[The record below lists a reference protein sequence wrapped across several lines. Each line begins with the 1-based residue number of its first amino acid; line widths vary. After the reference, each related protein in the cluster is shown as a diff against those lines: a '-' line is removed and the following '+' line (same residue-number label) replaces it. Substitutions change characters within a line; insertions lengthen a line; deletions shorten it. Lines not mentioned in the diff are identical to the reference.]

1 MPRTPRA
8 EQFDPSQVCIVHL
21 IQRCVRKS
29 YLTGFDETTGK
40 DYSHRREWIRC
51 RMERL
56 ASVFGIDVL
65 TYAILSNHLHLVAR
79 TRPDVVRE
87 WSDKEVALRWLRI
100 FPGQRIDEH
109 LADPTTNSVDTLAN
123 NVERIQL
130 IRLRL
135 SDPSWFMKALCEP
148 IARLANF
155 QDKVT
160 GHFWEGRF
168 KAQAITDE
176 AGLLACSMY
185 VDLNPIR
192 AAMASSP
199 QESIHTSAY
208 DRIKALEGK
217 TIQSAAVD
225 LVAIETEEAGRIR
238 RTTTPAELRKRK
250 SEAKKKRGPSIL
262 RDAWLSPLTLNERDK
277 PGVQTS
283 RNGVRASDKGFLW
296 MNLSDYLKLLNW
308 TSRQRVGSLE
318 RPNIPK
324 DLEPIIQKLGIDG
337 KMWCDLVW
345 NFKKYFGRGS
355 AAGSPKSLKESA
367 QNRNRK
373 FASGQKSASA
383 CFTSVLP
390 AI

>member
-8 EQFDPSQVCIVHL
+8 EQFDPNQICIVHL

-29 YLTGFDETTGK
+29 FLTGFDETTGK

-56 ASVFGIDVL
+56 ASVFGIDIL

-79 TRPDVVRE
+79 TRPDVVKE

-109 LADPTTNSVDTLAN
+109 LAEPTTNAVDTLAN
-123 NVERIQL
+123 NSERIQV

-155 QDKVT
+155 QDNVT

-208 DRIKALEGK
+208 DRIKSLEGK

-225 LVAIETEEAGRIR
+225 LVAIETEEAGKIR
-238 RTTTPAELRKRK
+238 RTTTPDQLRKRK
-250 SEAKKKRGPSIL
+250 AEAKKKRGPSIL
-262 RDAWLSPLTLNERDK
+262 RDAWLSPFTLNERGK
-277 PGVQTS
+277 PGPQPSTT
-283 RNGVRASDKGFLW
+283 GVRASDKGFLW
-296 MNLSDYLKLLNW
+296 LKLTDYLKLLNW
-308 TSRQRVGSLE
+308 TSRQSVGSLDK
-318 RPNIPK
+318 PTIPK
-324 DLEPIIQKLGIDG
+324 DLEPILQKIGIDG
-337 KMWCDLVW
+337 TMWCDLVW

-373 FASGQKSASA
+373 FSPGQNLAA
-383 CFTSVLP
+383 ICFV
-390 AI
+390 

>member
-8 EQFDPSQVCIVHL
+8 EQFDPSKVCIVHL
-21 IQRCVRKS
+21 TQRCVRKMF
-29 YLTGFDETTGK
+29 LAGFDESTGK
-40 DYSHRREWIRC
+40 DYAHRREWIRC

-79 TRPDVVRE
+79 TRPDVVKE

-109 LADPTTNSVDTLAN
+109 LAEPTTNSVDALAN
-123 NVERIQL
+123 NVERIEV

-135 SDPSWFMKALCEP
+135 SNPSWFMKALCEP

-155 QDKVT
+155 QDQVT

-185 VDLNPIR
+185 VDLNPVR

-199 QESIHTSAY
+199 EESIHTSAY
-208 DRIKALEGK
+208 DRIQGLEGK
-217 TIQSAAVD
+217 TIESAAAD
-225 LVAIETEEAGRIR
+225 SVAIETEEAGRIH
-238 RTTTPAELRKRK
+238 RTSTPAELRKRK
-250 SEAKKKRGPSIL
+250 ADAKKKRCTSIL
-262 RDAWLSPLTLNERDK
+262 RDAWLSPLTLDERGK
-277 PGVQTS
+277 PGAQPS
-283 RNGVRASDKGFLW
+283 SSGVRASDKGFLW
-296 MNLSDYLKLLNW
+296 MKLADYLKLLDW
-308 TSRQRVGSLE
+308 TSRQRVGSFE
-318 RPNIPK
+318 KPNIPK
-324 DLEPIIQKLGIDG
+324 DLEPILQKIGIEG

-373 FASGQKSASA
+373 FSPGQNSAAA
-383 CFTSVLP
+383 CFVG
-390 AI
+390 I

>member
-8 EQFDPSQVCIVHL
+8 EQFDPSQVCVVHL
-21 IQRCVRKS
+21 IQRCVRRS

-56 ASVFGIDVL
+56 ASVFGVDIL

-87 WSDKEVALRWLRI
+87 WSDREIALRWLRI
-100 FPGQRIDEH
+100 FPGQRIDEQ

-123 NVERIQL
+123 NVERIQQ

-192 AAMASSP
+192 AALASSP

-238 RTTTPAELRKRK
+238 RTSTPEQLRRRK
-250 SEAKKKRGPSIL
+250 TEAKKKRGPSIL
-262 RDAWLSPLTLNERDK
+262 RDAWLSPLTLNEQTK
-277 PGVQTS
+277 PGVNTS
-283 RNGVRASDKGFLW
+283 DSGVRASDKGFLW
-296 MNLSDYLKLLNW
+296 MKLSEYLKLLSW
-308 TSRQRVGSLE
+308 TSQQRVGSIE
-318 RPNIPK
+318 KPIVPK
-324 DLEPIIQKLGIDG
+324 DLEPILQKVGIDG

-355 AAGSPKSLKESA
+355 AAGSPKSLKASA
-367 QNRNRK
+367 ENRNRK
-373 FASGQKSASA
+373 YAPGQNSAAA
-383 CFTSVLP
+383 CFVL
-390 AI
+390 